1 MPDQQASASN
11 KNQLQSSTAYKT
23 KPEPNILEF
32 KGFIGLTD
40 TDRQINQPTD
50 RERDI
55 QWPSLHFC
63 EVKLEKKVKYLFC
76 CLCIRMGSLQCK
88 L

>member
-11 KNQLQSSTAYKT
+11 KNQLQSSKT
-23 KPEPNILEF
+23 KSEPNILEF
-32 KGFIGLTD
+32 KGFIGL

-55 QWPSLHFC
+55 QWPSLHFY
-63 EVKLEKKVKYLFC
+63 EVKLEK
-76 CLCIRMGSLQCK
+76 
-88 L
+88 